1 MITVTK
7 SGNWKLY
14 WGAMPLPE
22 GAEALGLVKRGVGD
36 TGALILLKNGSYVQG
51 NAGSIRT
58 LPQCEVSDALTVSSA
73 AAVLGSIKSDRKA
86 KSSANNGRLGGR
98 PKKRKDDAR

>member
-7 SGNWKLY
+7 AGNWKLY

-36 TGALILLKNGSYVQG
+36 TGALIHLKSGNYVQG

-58 LPQCEVSDALTVSSA
+58 LPQREIEEALAVSNA
-73 AAVLGSIKSDRKA
+73 AAALGRIKSPK
-86 KSSANNGRLGGR
+86 KSKTSAENGRSGGR
-98 PKKRKDDAR
+98 PPKDKSAN